1 MPEFIDC
8 SSINV
13 SFDIMGIAT
22 VSYTIVSSS
31 TTMGTLSDS
40 ITIGGQTITGNVVS
54 ASMSMI
60 PNTEWTETHVVL
72 VGTTN

>member
-8 SSINV
+8 ASINV

-31 TTMGTLSDS
+31 TTMGSLSNS
-40 ITIGGQTITGNVVS
+40 ISIGGQTITGHVVA

-60 PNTEWTETHVVL
+60 PNTEWTETHVTL
-72 VGTTN
+72 VGTTD